1 MVLPARLV
9 LLLLTGL
16 LATSRRVLA
25 DLFTGPGPEAGIP
38 KFTDAFLDEPE
49 TSPESSQS
57 PEFSL
62 HLHRSVRSVDGA
74 AGGAPQPL
82 PGAAQPRAYGRDVRP
97 AYESGGQGGGGSSL
111 GKLLGQF
118 LPNTYYS
125 RPKFRYPY
133 YDRNGQG
140 YLLYGYGG
148 KELYEYSVFK
158 PLEGYF

>member
-1 MVLPARLV
+1 MRQLPV
-9 LLLLTGL
+9 GLLLTSL
-16 LATSRRVLA
+16 LSSSLA
-25 DLFTGPGPEAGIP
+25 DLVELLSTSGTGSETGLSE
-38 KFTDAFLDEPE
+38 FTDVFSGEMEDFRS
-49 TSPESSQS
+49 TSDGSRIS
-57 PEFSL
+57 
-62 HLHRSVRSVDGA
+62 LHRSVRSVDGG

-82 PGAAQPRAYGRDVRP
+82 PAAAQPRAYGPGVRL
-97 AYESGGQGGGGSSL
+97 AYESGGQGGGGTSL